1 MTISK
6 LMGAGTCTL
15 ALMLVTLGCA
25 ARPDN
30 PIDLGD
36 GNVGDPA
43 QAAISL
49 DYSNQVTIHGTGTLF
64 GITSSGVVSRPLDL
78 SAVPF
83 ATFSL
88 SHGELVRKV
97 GVGEAD
103 GTFTVPVVAGAKTWE
118 LETNLFGTPN
128 LAAGNAREPNLNQHV
143 LGRLDG
149 TLPTAETDVSIN
161 VTGLA
166 PWADGDSTQIVA
178 ANNGSVVF
186 SPEFQFA
193 TPPAVGDTSISGQ
206 TIDWSVQFP
215 PDPLVEAAKGDVA
228 VIAQLVARTSGT
240 EAYSGL
246 DRFGTSTGFTQEDG
260 VASAMT
266 VAMASVPQ
274 KSFALHWRGSEFEA
288 LRSAVGAGA
297 ADVPGADGVFIDAL
311 PDAAKFGFYTTSP
324 DLMLYTPSDG
334 TANVDATVSYGN
346 PYVTLGKPW
355 DEYAIINYFFA
366 VPVQLGTAAPHLEFV
381 GYAANLSLD
390 ELPGG
395 VVRPLISPVR
405 DVRIAGKDLRS
416 PQAGVGLSPTV
427 QWDAPAIGQ
436 ATQYFI
442 ALKILTATAT
452 RTAATTVATFITKD
466 RTLQIPSTFLASGA
480 TYILSMTA
488 IDFGS
493 VDRTIDLFGDGLPFE
508 SASSVT
514 STFTP

>member
-1 MTISK
+1 MTISQ
-6 LMGAGTCTL
+6 LMSVGTSTL
-15 ALMLVTLGCA
+15 ALMIVTLGCA

-30 PIDLGD
+30 PTDSAD
-36 GNVGDPA
+36 GKVGDPA
-43 QAAISL
+43 QEAISL
-49 DYSNQVTIHGTGTLF
+49 AYSDQVIIHGTGTLF

-78 SAVPF
+78 SAAPF
-83 ATFSL
+83 GTDSL

-97 GVGEAD
+97 GAGEAY
-103 GTFTVPVVAGAKTWE
+103 GTFTVPVVAGAKSWE
-118 LETNLFGTPN
+118 LETNLFGTPFV
-128 LAAGNAREPNLNQHV
+128 AVGNARQPNLNQHV

-149 TLPTAETDVSIN
+149 TLPTVETDVSIN
-161 VTGLA
+161 VTGLT

-178 ANNGSVVF
+178 ANNGAVVF

-193 TPPAVGDTSISGQ
+193 TPPGVGDTAIAGQ
-206 TIDWSVQFP
+206 TIDWLAQFP
-215 PDPLVEAAKGDVA
+215 PAPLVEAAKGDVA
-228 VIAQLVARTSGT
+228 VMSQLVARTSGT

-246 DRFGTSTGFTQEDG
+246 DRFGTAASFTQEDG
-260 VASAMT
+260 AASAMT
-266 VAMASVPQ
+266 VALAAVPQ

-297 ADVPGADGVFIDAL
+297 ADVPGADGVFIDAR

-405 DVRIAGKDLRS
+405 DARIAGKDLRS
-416 PQAGVGLSPTV
+416 PQTGVGLSPTI
-427 QWDAPAIGQ
+427 QWDAPTIGQ

-442 ALKILTATAT
+442 ALKRLTVAAT
-452 RTAATTVATFITKD
+452 RTTATTVATFVTKD
-466 RTLQIPSTFLASGA
+466 RTLPIPSTFLARGA

-488 IDFGS
+488 IDFGA
-493 VDRTIDLFGDGLPFE
+493 VDRTVDLFGDGLPFE